1 MTMKR
6 NRRKFSSK
14 FKTKVVLASLTK
26 RETIQQLA
34 TRFEIH
40 PNQISQWKRQ
50 YLDGADTV
58 FDGSSKTSTQ
68 IENIKPKN
76 VYLQCPDLGKFTMF
90 VKNMKIK
97 NAF

>member
-1 MTMKR
+1 MKR

-14 FKTKVVLASLTK
+14 FKTKVVLASLTE

-50 YLDGADTV
+50 FLDRADTV
-58 FDGSSKTSTQ
+58 FDGSSKTSSKESEKVEDKLYKK
-68 IENIKPKN
+68 IG
-76 VYLQCPDLGKFTMF
+76 YLQVQVDFLKKNLGES
-90 VKNMKIK
+90 
-97 NAF
+97 

>member
-14 FKTKVVLASLTK
+14 FKTKVVLASLTE

-50 YLDGADTV
+50 FLDGADTV
-58 FDGSSKTSTQ
+58 FDGSSKTSSKESEKVEDKLYKK
-68 IENIKPKN
+68 IG
-76 VYLQCPDLGKFTMF
+76 YLQVQVDFLKKNLGES
-90 VKNMKIK
+90 
-97 NAF
+97 